1 MIAIIPLDFLPNVQ
15 KFHNFAA
22 YPKLQENMSKFIGIR
37 HEDKY
42 VSERRSPLTPKH
54 VERLVNQKKLDII
67 VQTSDRRIF
76 TEEEYIAAGAK
87 IAKDLKKCSVIF
99 GVKEMPVTFFE
110 PDKTYVF
117 FAHVIKGQHKNM
129 PMLKKMMELKCNLI
143 EYEKIVDEQGKRLIF
158 FGKYAGL
165 AGMINTFWALGLRM
179 KDYGYIS
186 KLLKIKQA
194 HNYHSLR
201 EAKDDVS
208 AIGQR
213 IAEEGIPQDL
223 RPFVIGFTG
232 YGNVSQGAQ
241 EICGLLPVKEIS
253 PEKLLTLRTR
263 NNVPDNI
270 IYKVVF
276 HEEDLYE
283 HAKGLPFDLH
293 DYYANPQDYVSVFEK
308 YAPHLSVLV
317 NCLYWDKRFPRL
329 LTKEYLKKMF
339 AKGRPKLTVIG
350 DISCDVEGSV
360 ECTLK
365 PTEIEDPIFTY
376 NPATEQIQMGHEGE
390 GMLVMAVDILPA
402 ELPRDASSGFG
413 DVLVNFVK
421 PIADADFEEAFED
434 LDLPKA
440 IKKGLILHKGELTPD
455 YKYLEEFL
463 DQ

>member
-1 MIAIIPLDFLPNVQ
+1 
-15 KFHNFAA
+15 
-22 YPKLQENMSKFIGIR
+22 MSNFIGIR

-42 VSERRSPLTPKH
+42 ISERRSPLTPKH
-54 VERLVNQKKLDII
+54 VERLVKQKKLDII

-76 TEEEYIAAGAK
+76 SDDEYIQAGAR

-99 GVKEMPVTFFE
+99 GVKEMPVSFFE
-110 PDKTYVF
+110 PEKTYVF
-117 FAHVIKGQHKNM
+117 FAHVIKGQKKNM
-129 PMLKKMMELKCNLI
+129 PMLKRMMELKCNLI
-143 EYEKIVDEQGKRLIF
+143 EYERVVDEQGKRLIF

-165 AGMINTFWALGLRM
+165 AGMINSFWALGLRM
-179 KDYGYIS
+179 KEYGYIS

-194 HNYHSLR
+194 HKYSSLK

-213 IAEEGIPQDL
+213 IAEEGIPHDL

-263 NNVPDNI
+263 KNIPDNI

-276 HEEDLYE
+276 REEDLYE
-283 HAKGLPFDLH
+283 NNDGLPFDLH
-293 DYYANPQDYVSVFEK
+293 DYFTNPQNYHSIFEK
-308 YAPHLSVLV
+308 YAPHLSMLI
-317 NCLYWDKRFPRL
+317 NCLYWDHRFPRL
-329 LTKEYLKKMF
+329 LTKDYLKKLYE
-339 AKGRPKLTVIG
+339 KGRPKLAVIG

-365 PTEIEDPIFTY
+365 PTEIEDPIFVY
-376 NPATEQIQMGHEGE
+376 NPLTGKLRMGHEGE
-390 GMLVMAVDILPA
+390 GILVMAVDILPA
-402 ELPRDASSGFG
+402 ELPRDASAGFG

-421 PIADADFEEAFED
+421 PIADADFDESFED

-440 IKKGLILHKGELTPD
+440 IKKGLVLHRGELTPD
-455 YKYLEEFL
+455 YKYIEEFL
-463 DQ
+463 SENSIK